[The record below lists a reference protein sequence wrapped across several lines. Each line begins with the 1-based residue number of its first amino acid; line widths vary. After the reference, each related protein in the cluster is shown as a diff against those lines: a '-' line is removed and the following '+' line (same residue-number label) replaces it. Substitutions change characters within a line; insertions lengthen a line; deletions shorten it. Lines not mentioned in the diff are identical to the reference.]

1 MGHGGGKIK
10 RKLLLAVLLLSGI
23 TLSMNMGD
31 VSAVAVNNSIETN
44 QSDISNQSIEI
55 QSTAQ
60 TSKVNNSLTTSI
72 TNSKSDENVT
82 SQSSV
87 SQNSTYTEPT
97 VYVNINLVSDAAN
110 RLKTYVETNNRLPN
124 YVIISNYNITIPQFL
139 GLLTDSL
146 IQINGSNTAVTLKTV
161 GNPISSSESLKNG
174 NIYKTEYLN
183 LAQKINDIIETTET
197 APGYMST
204 TLGKIGYESLVYD
217 YSKILSFYNSNKR
230 LPNYVSVKAFSTTN
244 QSSTTNQT
252 SSEGTNTTNISG
264 TPPKNGY
271 GPYNVVTTSKY
282 VSATAKCSCG
292 AGKYTYKT
300 ATFLNYCP
308 QCHHYG
314 TLGMT
319 KYPLYEG
326 HWTCSYCDCDYCA
339 QCGKENIKG
348 SKLWLTPA

>member
-1 MGHGGGKIK
+1 
-10 RKLLLAVLLLSGI
+10 
-23 TLSMNMGD
+23 MGD
-31 VSAVAVNNSIETN
+31 VSAAAGNSSLETN
-44 QSDISNQSIEI
+44 QSNISNQSIET
-55 QSTAQ
+55 QT
-60 TSKVNNSLTTSI
+60 TSKVNNSLPTSI
-72 TNSKSDENVT
+72 NSKSNGNLT

-97 VYVNINLVSDAAN
+97 VYANINLVSDAAN
-110 RLKTYVETNNRLPN
+110 KLKTYVETNNKLPN
-124 YVIISNYNITIPQFL
+124 YVTISNYQVTLPQFL
-139 GLLTDSL
+139 ELLTDSL
-146 IQINGSNTAVTLKTV
+146 IQINSGSTSVTIKTV
-161 GNPISSSESLKNG
+161 GNPTSSSESLKSG

-183 LAQKINDIIETTET
+183 LAQKINDIMETTGT
-197 APGYMST
+197 APGYIGTSI
-204 TLGKIGYESLVYD
+204 GKMGYESLVYD
-217 YSKILSFYNSNKR
+217 YSKILSFYYSNKR
-230 LPNYVSVKAFSTTN
+230 LPNYVSVKAFSTANQSTTTN
-244 QSSTTNQT
+244 QST
-252 SSEGTNTTNISG
+252 SEGTNTTNTSG

-271 GPYNVVTTSKY
+271 GPYNVVVTSKY